1 MEQNRL
7 EEAEGRESRQT
18 KLQFILL
25 KTEKMHT
32 AQRLSLLLSVILLL
46 TACNTSQKVLY
57 LQDAKVNTPEKIEN
71 SQVIKIEPKDMLS
84 IVVSSNDPQV
94 AKIFNLP
101 VTATQAGTDRPS
113 YGNYLIGYVVDNDG
127 YIDFPILGK
136 IKAAGLSRWQLQEH
150 ISKSL
155 EEKKMLNDGL
165 VTVEFMNFKV
175 SILGEVTNP
184 GTYTINSD
192 KVTVLE
198 AIAMAKDLTIFGE
211 RDHVYVIRE
220 ENGQRKSYQLDLRS
234 ADIFKSPAYYLKQ
247 NDVIYVQ
254 PNSVKAGQSTINQNA
269 MKSVSLWISIASLLT
284 SIGVLIVNIAKD

>member
-1 MEQNRL
+1 M
-7 EEAEGRESRQT
+7 
-18 KLQFILL
+18 
-25 KTEKMHT
+25 
-32 AQRLSLLLSVILLL
+32 
-46 TACNTSQKVLY
+46 
-57 LQDAKVNTPEKIEN
+57 
-71 SQVIKIEPKDMLS
+71 
-84 IVVSSNDPQV
+84 
-94 AKIFNLP
+94 
-101 VTATQAGTDRPS
+101 
-113 YGNYLIGYVVDNDG
+113 VDNEG

-136 IKAAGLSRWQLQEH
+136 IKASGLSRWQLQEH
-150 ISKSL
+150 ITQAL
-155 EEKKMLNDGL
+155 AEKKMLTDGL

-198 AIAMAKDLTIFGE
+198 AIAMAKDLIICGE

-247 NDVIYVQ
+247 NDVVYVQ
-254 PNSVKAGQSTINQNA
+254 PNSVRAGQSTINQNA

-284 SIGVLIVNIAKD
+284 SIGVLVVNIAKKD

>member
-1 MEQNRL
+1 
-7 EEAEGRESRQT
+7 
-18 KLQFILL
+18 
-25 KTEKMHT
+25 
-32 AQRLSLLLSVILLL
+32 
-46 TACNTSQKVLY
+46 
-57 LQDAKVNTPEKIEN
+57 
-71 SQVIKIEPKDMLS
+71 MLS
-84 IVVSSNDPQV
+84 IVVSSSDPAV

-101 VTATQAGTDRPS
+101 VSATQAGTDRAG
-113 YGNYLIGYVVDNDG
+113 YGNYLLGYVVDNEG

-136 IKAAGLSRWQLQEH
+136 IKASGLSRWQLQEQ
-150 ISKSL
+150 ITQAL
-155 EEKKMLNDGL
+155 AEKKMLTDGL

-247 NDVIYVQ
+247 NDVDLNRLAAHINRRARSQ
-254 PNSVKAGQSTINQNA
+254 HCKKRLIRSFNTIPHLKITCKQYQ
-269 MKSVSLWISIASLLT
+269 
-284 SIGVLIVNIAKD
+284 AKTA

>member
-1 MEQNRL
+1 MHSTTRIIL
-7 EEAEGRESRQT
+7 FLS
-18 KLQFILL
+18 LILL
-25 KTEKMHT
+25 VSSCKTSE
-32 AQRLSLLLSVILLL
+32 
-46 TACNTSQKVLY
+46 KVLY
-57 LQDAKVNTPEKIEN
+57 LQDVKVDTPEKIEN

-84 IVVSSNDPQV
+84 IVVSSSDPAV

-101 VTATQAGTDRPS
+101 VSATQAGTDRAG
-113 YGNYLIGYVVDNDG
+113 YGNYLLGYVVDNEG

-136 IKAAGLSRWQLQEH
+136 IKASGLSRWQLQEQ
-150 ISKSL
+150 ITQAL
-155 EEKKMLNDGL
+155 AEKKMLTDGL

-198 AIAMAKDLTIFGE
+198 AIAMAKDL
-211 RDHVYVIRE
+211 VYVIRE
-220 ENGQRKSYQLDLRS
+220 EDGQRKSYQLDLRS

-247 NDVIYVQ
+247 NDVVYVQ
-254 PNSVKAGQSTINQNA
+254 PNSVRAGQSTINQNA

-284 SIGVLIVNIAKD
+284 SIGVLVVNIAKD

>member
-1 MEQNRL
+1 MHSTTRIIL
-7 EEAEGRESRQT
+7 FLS
-18 KLQFILL
+18 LILL
-25 KTEKMHT
+25 VSSCKTSE
-32 AQRLSLLLSVILLL
+32 
-46 TACNTSQKVLY
+46 KVLY
-57 LQDAKVNTPEKIEN
+57 LQDVKVDTPEKIEN

-84 IVVSSNDPQV
+84 IVVSSSDPAV

-101 VTATQAGTDRPS
+101 VSATQAGTERAG
-113 YGNYLIGYVVDNDG
+113 YGNYLLGYVVDNEG

-136 IKAAGLSRWQLQEH
+136 IKASGLSRWQLQEQ
-150 ISKSL
+150 ITQAL
-155 EEKKMLNDGL
+155 AEKKMLTDGL

-247 NDVIYVQ
+247 NDVVYVQ
-254 PNSVKAGQSTINQNA
+254 PNKIKAGNAKYSQNNAFKVTVVSTIVSA
-269 MKSVSLWISIASLLT
+269 VSVIASL
-284 SIGVLIVNIAKD
+284 VIALAVK

>member
-1 MEQNRL
+1 MHSTTRIIL
-7 EEAEGRESRQT
+7 FLS
-18 KLQFILL
+18 LILL
-25 KTEKMHT
+25 VSSCKTSE
-32 AQRLSLLLSVILLL
+32 
-46 TACNTSQKVLY
+46 KVLY
-57 LQDAKVNTPEKIEN
+57 LQDEKVDTPEKIEN

-84 IVVSSNDPQV
+84 IVVSSSDPAV

-101 VTATQAGTDRPS
+101 VSATQAGTERAG
-113 YGNYLIGYVVDNDG
+113 YGNYLLGYMVDNEG

-136 IKAAGLSRWQLQEH
+136 IKASGLSRWQLQEQ
-150 ISKSL
+150 ITQAL
-155 EEKKMLNDGL
+155 AEKKMLTDGL

-184 GTYTINSD
+184 GTYAINSD

-247 NDVIYVQ
+247 NDVVYVQ
-254 PNSVKAGQSTINQNA
+254 PNSVRAGQSTINQNA

-284 SIGVLIVNIAKD
+284 SIGVLVLNIAKKD

>member
-1 MEQNRL
+1 MHSTTRIIL
-7 EEAEGRESRQT
+7 FLS
-18 KLQFILL
+18 LILL
-25 KTEKMHT
+25 VSSCKTSE
-32 AQRLSLLLSVILLL
+32 
-46 TACNTSQKVLY
+46 KVLY
-57 LQDAKVNTPEKIEN
+57 LQDVKVDTPEKIEN

-84 IVVSSNDPQV
+84 IVVSSSDPAV

-101 VTATQAGTDRPS
+101 VSATQAYWQVGKYIVEYEQQGTDRAG
-113 YGNYLIGYVVDNDG
+113 YGNYLLGYVVDNEG

-136 IKAAGLSRWQLQEH
+136 IKASGLSRWQLQEQ
-150 ISKSL
+150 ITQAL
-155 EEKKMLNDGL
+155 AEKKMLTDGL

-211 RDHVYVIRE
+211 RDHVYIIRE

-247 NDVIYVQ
+247 NDVVYVQ
-254 PNSVKAGQSTINQNA
+254 PNSVRAGQSTINQNA

-284 SIGVLIVNIAKD
+284 SIGVLVVNIAKD

>member
-1 MEQNRL
+1 MHSTTRIIL
-7 EEAEGRESRQT
+7 FLS
-18 KLQFILL
+18 LILL
-25 KTEKMHT
+25 VSSCKTSE
-32 AQRLSLLLSVILLL
+32 
-46 TACNTSQKVLY
+46 KVLY
-57 LQDAKVNTPEKIEN
+57 LQDVKVDTPEKIEN

-84 IVVSSNDPQV
+84 IVVSSSDPAV

-101 VTATQAGTDRPS
+101 VSATQAGTERAGFG
-113 YGNYLIGYVVDNDG
+113 YYLLGYVVDNEG

-136 IKAAGLSRWQLQEH
+136 IKASGLSRWQLQEQ
-150 ISKSL
+150 ITQAL
-155 EEKKMLNDGL
+155 AEKKMLTDGL

-247 NDVIYVQ
+247 NDVVYVQ
-254 PNSVKAGQSTINQNA
+254 PNSVRAGQSTINQNA

-284 SIGVLIVNIAKD
+284 SIGVLVVNIAKKD

>member
-1 MEQNRL
+1 MHSTTRIIL
-7 EEAEGRESRQT
+7 FLS
-18 KLQFILL
+18 LILL
-25 KTEKMHT
+25 VSSCKTSE
-32 AQRLSLLLSVILLL
+32 
-46 TACNTSQKVLY
+46 KVLY
-57 LQDAKVNTPEKIEN
+57 LQDVKVDTPEKIEN

-84 IVVSSNDPQV
+84 IVVSSSDPAV

-101 VTATQAGTDRPS
+101 VSATQAGTDRAG
-113 YGNYLIGYVVDNDG
+113 YGNYLLGYVVDNEG
-127 YIDFPILGK
+127 YIDFPI
-136 IKAAGLSRWQLQEH
+136 
-150 ISKSL
+150 
-155 EEKKMLNDGL
+155 
-165 VTVEFMNFKV
+165 
-175 SILGEVTNP
+175 P

-247 NDVIYVQ
+247 NDVVYVQ
-254 PNSVKAGQSTINQNA
+254 PNSVRAGQSTINQNA

-284 SIGVLIVNIAKD
+284 SIGVLVVNIAKKD

>member
-1 MEQNRL
+1 MKETDKIYPADKG
-7 EEAEGRESRQT
+7 EEELLHNVRHI
-18 KLQFILL
+18 LQ
-25 KTEKMHT
+25 E
-32 AQRLSLLLSVILLL
+32 AR
-46 TACNTSQKVLY
+46 
-57 LQDAKVNTPEKIEN
+57 AKVIHHVN
-71 SQVIKIEPKDMLS
+71 STLVRAYWQVGKY
-84 IVVSSNDPQV
+84 IVEYEQ
-94 AKIFNLP
+94 
-101 VTATQAGTDRPS
+101 QGTDRAG
-113 YGNYLIGYVVDNDG
+113 YGNYLLGYVVDNEG

-136 IKAAGLSRWQLQEH
+136 IKASGLSRWQLQEQ
-150 ISKSL
+150 ITQAL
-155 EEKKMLNDGL
+155 AEKKMLTDGL

-211 RDHVYVIRE
+211 RDHVYIIRE

-247 NDVIYVQ
+247 NDVVYVQ
-254 PNSVKAGQSTINQNA
+254 PNSVRAGQSTINQNA

-284 SIGVLIVNIAKD
+284 SIGVLVVNIAKD

>member
-1 MEQNRL
+1 MKETDKIHPADKG
-7 EEAEGRESRQT
+7 EEELLHNVRHI
-18 KLQFILL
+18 LQ
-25 KTEKMHT
+25 E
-32 AQRLSLLLSVILLL
+32 AR
-46 TACNTSQKVLY
+46 
-57 LQDAKVNTPEKIEN
+57 AKVIHHVN
-71 SQVIKIEPKDMLS
+71 STLVRAYWQVGKY
-84 IVVSSNDPQV
+84 IVEYEQ
-94 AKIFNLP
+94 
-101 VTATQAGTDRPS
+101 QGTDRAG
-113 YGNYLIGYVVDNDG
+113 YGNYLLGYVVDNEG

-136 IKAAGLSRWQLQEH
+136 IKASGLSRWQLQEQ
-150 ISKSL
+150 ITQAL
-155 EEKKMLNDGL
+155 AEKKMLTDGL

-220 ENGQRKSYQLDLRS
+220 EDGQRKSYQLDLRS

-247 NDVIYVQ
+247 NDVVYVQ
-254 PNSVKAGQSTINQNA
+254 PNSVRAGQSTINQNA

-284 SIGVLIVNIAKD
+284 SIGVLVVNIAKD

>member
-1 MEQNRL
+1 MGTHALQRTGGMYL
-7 EEAEGRESRQT
+7 AVTADEEMIT
-18 KLQFILL
+18 DVTPVVHLHMVVVKL
-25 KTEKMHT
+25 MHGVRVV
-32 AQRLSLLLSVILLL
+32 AAGCAAVYHNH
-46 TACNTSQKVLY
+46 CNF
-57 LQDAKVNTPEKIEN
+57 
-71 SQVIKIEPKDMLS
+71 
-84 IVVSSNDPQV
+84 SSNE
-94 AKIFNLP
+94 
-101 VTATQAGTDRPS
+101 
-113 YGNYLIGYVVDNDG
+113 G

-136 IKAAGLSRWQLQEH
+136 IKASGLSRWQLQEQ
-150 ISKSL
+150 ITQAL
-155 EEKKMLNDGL
+155 AEKKMLTDGL

-211 RDHVYVIRE
+211 RNHVYVIRE

-247 NDVIYVQ
+247 NDVVYVQ
-254 PNSVKAGQSTINQNA
+254 PNSVRAGQSTINQNA

-284 SIGVLIVNIAKD
+284 SIGVLVVNIAKD

>member
-1 MEQNRL
+1 MHSTTRIIL
-7 EEAEGRESRQT
+7 FLS
-18 KLQFILL
+18 LILL
-25 KTEKMHT
+25 VSSCKTSE
-32 AQRLSLLLSVILLL
+32 
-46 TACNTSQKVLY
+46 KVLY
-57 LQDAKVNTPEKIEN
+57 LQDVKVDTPEKIEN

-84 IVVSSNDPQV
+84 IVVSSSDPAV

-101 VTATQAGTDRPS
+101 VSAYWQVGKYIVEYEQQGTDRAG
-113 YGNYLIGYVVDNDG
+113 YGNYLLGYVVDNEG

-136 IKAAGLSRWQLQEH
+136 IKASGLSRWQLQEQ
-150 ISKSL
+150 ITQAL
-155 EEKKMLNDGL
+155 AEKKMLTDGL

-220 ENGQRKSYQLDLRS
+220 EDGQRKSYQLDLRS

-247 NDVIYVQ
+247 NDVVYVQ
-254 PNSVKAGQSTINQNA
+254 PNSVRAGQSTINQNA

-284 SIGVLIVNIAKD
+284 SIGVLVVNIAKD

>member
-1 MEQNRL
+1 MEQVIHIAAVALSEGYGGAHHVDVPVGVHRVPFLQKLLRL
-7 EEAEGRESRQT
+7 PFRFA
-18 KLQFILL
+18 
-25 KTEKMHT
+25 
-32 AQRLSLLLSVILLL
+32 
-46 TACNTSQKVLY
+46 
-57 LQDAKVNTPEKIEN
+57 
-71 SQVIKIEPKDMLS
+71 
-84 IVVSSNDPQV
+84 VVV
-94 AKIFNLP
+94 ERVFRRGF
-101 VTATQAGTDRPS
+101 V
-113 YGNYLIGYVVDNDG
+113 
-127 YIDFPILGK
+127 GK
-136 IKAAGLSRWQLQEH
+136 IKASGLSRWQLQEQ
-150 ISKSL
+150 ITQAL
-155 EEKKMLNDGL
+155 AEKKMLTDGL

-247 NDVIYVQ
+247 NDVVYVQ
-254 PNSVKAGQSTINQNA
+254 PNSVRAGQSTINQNA

-284 SIGVLIVNIAKD
+284 SIGVLVVNIAKKD

>member
-1 MEQNRL
+1 MKETDKIYPADKG
-7 EEAEGRESRQT
+7 EEELLHNVRHI
-18 KLQFILL
+18 LQ
-25 KTEKMHT
+25 E
-32 AQRLSLLLSVILLL
+32 AR
-46 TACNTSQKVLY
+46 
-57 LQDAKVNTPEKIEN
+57 AKVIHHVN
-71 SQVIKIEPKDMLS
+71 STLVRAYWQVGKY
-84 IVVSSNDPQV
+84 IVEYEQ
-94 AKIFNLP
+94 
-101 VTATQAGTDRPS
+101 QGTDRAG
-113 YGNYLIGYVVDNDG
+113 YGNYLLGYVVDNEG

-136 IKAAGLSRWQLQEH
+136 IKASGLSRWQLQEQ
-150 ISKSL
+150 ITQAL
-155 EEKKMLNDGL
+155 AEKKMLTDGL

-247 NDVIYVQ
+247 NDVVYVQ
-254 PNSVKAGQSTINQNA
+254 PNSVRAGQSTINQNA

-284 SIGVLIVNIAKD
+284 SIGVLVVNIAKD